1 MMNFALKMVNFVFKM
16 MKFSKGFRAEDICRA
31 PVEVS
36 VFVLEMVDFV
46 LEMMEFVPEMMEFV
60 PEMVEFVPEMVDFML
75 EMIYLVLKLMDLG
88 QFSLTTPAPGF
99 ITFLG
104 DIDLTAAG
112 GFLRYLPRNNITHN
126 SIP

>member
-46 LEMMEFVPEMMEFV
+46 LEMMEFVPEMM
-60 PEMVEFVPEMVDFML
+60 EFVPEMVDFML